1 MSDALGWLTI
11 NINEFFC
18 APGTRSPLYLCICV
32 APRLPVGL
40 INNNLIINH
49 MMWISGEGV
58 YAVTSLN
65 PTVSACEKAAM
76 SKITTRL
83 MQKGLF

>member
-1 MSDALGWLTI
+1 M
-11 NINEFFC
+11 
-18 APGTRSPLYLCICV
+18 
-32 APRLPVGL
+32 GL

>member
-1 MSDALGWLTI
+1 MCSWDMLP
-11 NINEFFC
+11 FVFVC
-18 APGTRSPLYLCICV
+18 AV

-65 PTVSACEKAAM
+65 PTVSACEKAAV